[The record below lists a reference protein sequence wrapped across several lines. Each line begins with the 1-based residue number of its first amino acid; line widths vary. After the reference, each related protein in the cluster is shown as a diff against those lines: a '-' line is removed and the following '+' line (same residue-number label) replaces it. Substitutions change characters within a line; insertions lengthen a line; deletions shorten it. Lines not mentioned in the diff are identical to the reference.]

1 VGAVKLTR
9 KRRRLFAQIDI
20 SVDLYHISHKSLREI
35 IMRTVMFSKARN
47 ELASLLDEVSQDR
60 VAVEIVRRDK
70 PSAIL
75 IDKDEYEGMME
86 TLHLL
91 STPANAARLMEAV
104 ENVDAGRYE
113 EHDLIEPE
121 DFAKGAR

>member
-1 VGAVKLTR
+1 
-9 KRRRLFAQIDI
+9 
-20 SVDLYHISHKSLREI
+20 
-35 IMRTVMFSKARN
+35 MRTVMFSKARN

-86 TLHLL
+86 TLHVL
-91 STPANAARLMEAV
+91 STPANAGRLMEAFEDV
-104 ENVDAGRYE
+104 KNGRNIVH
-113 EHDLIEPE
+113 HDLIDP
-121 DFAKGAR
+121 K

>member
-1 VGAVKLTR
+1 
-9 KRRRLFAQIDI
+9 
-20 SVDLYHISHKSLREI
+20 
-35 IMRTVMFSKARN
+35 MRTVMFSKARN

-91 STPANAARLMEAV
+91 STPANAARLMAAIG
-104 ENVDAGRYE
+104 NVDAGNVE
-113 EHDLIEPE
+113 LHELIELDDHPV
-121 DFAKGAR
+121 ATKAG